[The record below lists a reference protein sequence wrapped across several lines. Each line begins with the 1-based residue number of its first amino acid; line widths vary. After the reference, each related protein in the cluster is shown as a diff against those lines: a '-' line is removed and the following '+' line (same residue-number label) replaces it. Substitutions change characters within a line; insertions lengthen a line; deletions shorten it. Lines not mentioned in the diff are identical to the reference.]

1 MATARI
7 PRFCASI
14 SSIDNFLMNSTY
26 TLSRSLAPR
35 SHVLSSR
42 YRARPRRPIVTSS
55 PRKFSTTA
63 TKASDSIDPLRQ
75 ETKATKRQEDTL
87 QEYSTTAP
95 DITTKE
101 PAAHASNTSSSNA
114 HASVTEP
121 TPKAFVTPSQPL
133 SPSST
138 QPASDLDFLA
148 TSRRITGTV
157 IRTHTMAKTVAV
169 STNRQYFDRF
179 LQKHYTKPSK
189 TLVHDPNETLIEGD
203 IIEYGLFPPAE
214 RRERIQKGKGK
225 RVKYVVRGVVT
236 PFGVPLDQRVPRG
249 GVTPQPLKS

>member
-1 MATARI
+1 MAVARI

-14 SSIDNFLMNSTY
+14 SSIDNFTMSSTH
-26 TLSRSLAPR
+26 TLSRGLAPR
-35 SHVLSSR
+35 SQVLSSR
-42 YRARPRRPIVTSS
+42 CRARPQRPVVTSS
-55 PRKFSTTA
+55 SCKFSTTT
-63 TKASDSIDPLRQ
+63 TKAPASIDPLLQ
-75 ETKATKRQEDTL
+75 ETTATKRREDTL
-87 QEYSTTAP
+87 QEHSATAP
-95 DITTKE
+95 HIAAKK
-101 PAAHASNTSSSNA
+101 PAPHASSTPSSNA
-114 HASVTEP
+114 HASVAQP
-121 TPKAFVTPSQPL
+121 TLKASVTPSQPP

-138 QPASDLDFLA
+138 RPASDLDFLA
-148 TSRRITGTV
+148 TSRHITGTV

-189 TLVHDPNETLIEGD
+189 TLVHDPNETLVEGD
-203 IIEYGLFPPAE
+203 VIEYGLFPPAE

-249 GVTPQPLKS
+249 DATPERLKS

>member
-75 ETKATKRQEDTL
+75 ETKATKRQDTL

-95 DITTKE
+95 DITAKE
-101 PAAHASNTSSSNA
+101 PAAHASNTPSSNA

-121 TPKAFVTPSQPL
+121 TPKALVTPSQPL

-236 PFGVPLDQRVPRG
+236 PFGVPLDQRIPRG
-249 GVTPQPLKS
+249 AAAPQPLKS